1 MNRMGE
7 GTVGDVRGA
16 GIVLGAYARAGRLSE
31 NLESLSRT
39 RCLAFAAVQLL
50 ERDAFLA
57 QLDGE
62 LGEAG
67 QGHGRLVLVCGEAGI
82 GKTALVD
89 AFSARLSGREQV
101 VWGACD
107 AVTPARPFAPLVDIA
122 DQVGGDLR
130 AALRAGDR
138 HRASDAFL
146 GLLRS
151 PASPRVIVFED
162 VQWIDDATL
171 ELLRVTSRRLR
182 TFAALIIATYR
193 DDEVGPGHPLRIALG
208 EVPPTSKV
216 THPPPAALAGRCS
229 HAGRRHRHRQRS
241 AAPRGGR
248 QPLLRH
254 GGRRGRRRRAA
265 GDGPAGCRVGTREL
279 PLGRGP

>member
-1 MNRMGE
+1 MGPNPSTCFWGGWGGSLVVNDLDANLTVAYVMNRMGE

-16 GIVLGAYARAGRLSE
+16 GIVLAALRWRWPADREPG
-31 NLESLSRT
+31 SLSRT

-107 AVTPARPFAPLVDIA
+107 AVTPARPVRP
-122 DQVGGDLR
+122 
-130 AALRAGDR
+130 AGR
-138 HRASDAFL
+138 HR
-146 GLLRS
+146 R
-151 PASPRVIVFED
+151 P
-162 VQWIDDATL
+162 
-171 ELLRVTSRRLR
+171 
-182 TFAALIIATYR
+182 
-193 DDEVGPGHPLRIALG
+193 
-208 EVPPTSKV
+208 
-216 THPPPAALAGRCS
+216 
-229 HAGRRHRHRQRS
+229 GRR
-241 AAPRGGR
+241 
-248 QPLLRH
+248 
-254 GGRRGRRRRAA
+254 
-265 GDGPAGCRVGTREL
+265 
-279 PLGRGP
+279 